1 MEGIESFLA
10 MGGYG
15 AYVWPAYGL
24 TAAVMIAFL
33 VTTLRSLRRNQ
44 KALDALEAETGPR
57 RRRAKG
63 AAGGD
68 APS

>member
-1 MEGIESFLA
+1 MEQIESFFT

-33 VTTLRSLRRNQ
+33 VTTLRSLRSRR
-44 KALDALEAETGPR
+44 KSLETLEAKAGPR
-57 RRRAKG
+57 RRQP
-63 AAGGD
+63 GGR
-68 APS
+68 

>member
-1 MEGIESFLA
+1 MDGIEGFLA

-24 TAAVMIAFL
+24 TAAVMVAFL
-33 VTTLRSLRRNQ
+33 VTTLRNLRRHQ
-44 KALDALEAETGPR
+44 KDLDALEAKAGPR

-63 AAGGD
+63 DTDEA
-68 APS
+68 SRS

>member
-1 MEGIESFLA
+1 MEQIESFFA

-24 TAAVMIAFL
+24 TAIVMLTFL
-33 VTTLRSLRRNQ
+33 ITTLRSLHQHR
-44 KALDALEAETGPR
+44 KSLEALEAKAGPR

-63 AAGGD
+63 AND
-68 APS
+68 EEVSS

>member
-1 MEGIESFLA
+1 MEQIESFFA

-33 VTTLRSLRRNQ
+33 VTTLRSLRSRR
-44 KALDALEAETGPR
+44 KSLDTLQANAGPR
-57 RRRAKG
+57 RRRP
-63 AAGGD
+63 GGR
-68 APS
+68 

>member
-1 MEGIESFLA
+1 MEQIESFLA

-33 VTTLRSLRRNQ
+33 VTTLRSLRSRR
-44 KALDALEAETGPR
+44 KSLETLEAKAGQR
-57 RRRAKG
+57 RRRP
-63 AAGGD
+63 GGR
-68 APS
+68 

>member
-1 MEGIESFLA
+1 MEQIESFFA

-33 VTTLRSLRRNQ
+33 VTTLRSLRSRR
-44 KALDALEAETGPR
+44 KSLDTLQANAGQR
-57 RRRAKG
+57 RRRP
-63 AAGGD
+63 GGR
-68 APS
+68 

>member
-1 MEGIESFLA
+1 MEQIESFFA

-33 VTTLRSLRRNQ
+33 VTTLRSLHSRR
-44 KALDALEAETGPR
+44 KSLETLEAKAGQR
-57 RRRAKG
+57 RRRSKG
-63 AAGGD
+63 ATD
-68 APS
+68 KESSS

>member
-1 MEGIESFLA
+1 MEQIESFLA

-33 VTTLRSLRRNQ
+33 VTTLRSLRSRR
-44 KALDALEAETGPR
+44 KSLETLEAKAGQR
-57 RRRAKG
+57 RRRP
-63 AAGGD
+63 GGQ
-68 APS
+68 

>member
-1 MEGIESFLA
+1 MEQIESFFA

-33 VTTLRSLRRNQ
+33 VTTLRALRSRRKSLER
-44 KALDALEAETGPR
+44 LEAKTGPR
-57 RRRAKG
+57 RRRAKSTTDG
-63 AAGGD
+63 E
-68 APS
+68 PTS